1 MTTQAIKL
9 LTFMTEAVDGKYEA
23 TKPTDEQLA
32 AVLPWL
38 IDQTVTWAHRE
49 GHCDTVYSGLYHI
62 ATAGKKRWD
71 GDLKFYNAAGYDCY
85 GLDREGYN
93 KDGFNRNGYN
103 KDGYDRYGYNRE
115 GYDKDGYDEAGRNK
129 EGFNKDGLN
138 RYGKTR
144 EQVAAEMIADWTPE
158 HLQLV
163 AAKLAER
170 QAAAEAKAAEEAA
183 AAEAAATEAAEPI
196 SVNTEELVSAAAA

>member
-1 MTTQAIKL
+1 MTTQTIKL
-9 LTFMTEAVDGKYEA
+9 LTFMTEAADGKYDA

-85 GLDREGYN
+85 GQDRQGYN

-103 KDGYDRYGYNRE
+103 KDGFNKWGYNRD
-115 GYDKDGYDEAGRNK
+115 GYDKDGFNESGRDK
-129 EGFNKDGLN
+129 DGFNKQGVN

-144 EQVAAEMIADWTPE
+144 EQVAAETIVGWTPE
-158 HLQLV
+158 YLQLV

-170 QAAAEAKAAEEAA
+170 QAAEEAEAAAKGAAEEAA
-183 AAEAAATEAAEPI
+183 TDPTNAP
-196 SVNTEELVSAAAA
+196 VEELADAVAA